1 MGVEWDLSS
10 RGKHSG
16 DHEGIQYF
24 TCRYY
29 SQEFYMQQ
37 PRGCHSMLTRD
48 CRSSFRLSVE
58 FNTARGYKLAQLAE
72 CGF

>member
-1 MGVEWDLSS
+1 MRYCTAAVSAGVWLGVEWDLSS

-37 PRGCHSMLTRD
+37 PRGFLSMLT
-48 CRSSFRLSVE
+48 
-58 FNTARGYKLAQLAE
+58 
-72 CGF
+72 